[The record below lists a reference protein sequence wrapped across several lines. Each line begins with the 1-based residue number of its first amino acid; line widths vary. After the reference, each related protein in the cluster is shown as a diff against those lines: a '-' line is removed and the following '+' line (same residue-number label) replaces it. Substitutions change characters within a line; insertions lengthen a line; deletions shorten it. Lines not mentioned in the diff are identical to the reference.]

1 MQNAEN
7 GSAECRVQNDS
18 ASTLRRG
25 AMLVLLVCLSS
36 ASAMAQGVSV
46 VSGVVR
52 DEAGA
57 PVREALVSI
66 DPDSLSLRARTS
78 ADGSYRIFAVPRG
91 RYEIRIVRIGHRP
104 FSQIIDVNAEQ
115 VTFDVQLETVPIPL
129 DSVTIRVSRPGLYG
143 RIMSHGMELLR
154 HEPTPVR
161 AATIQVLNEPFRV
174 KSDAE
179 GRFSIPQLAI
189 GAHSILVAL
198 DHYVTRLVAV
208 TVPPEGG
215 VEITVTLDSLYAE
228 YQRRDEVQKREI
240 AWRVREA
247 RHPSTFVSAH
257 ELDPEAKDLRQALRF
272 APSVLNR
279 GINVMD
285 PRVRPVIYLDG
296 QRTNL
301 HFTDF
306 KADDIAQFAGIEVY
320 PNNTLADALSVPGS
334 SANIGWLDDGALF
347 GGGQRA
353 AGSFSNRT
361 TARSRGNTTML
372 IMIWTTRRR

>member
-1 MQNAEN
+1 MLL
-7 GSAECRVQNDS
+7 G
-18 ASTLRRG
+18 
-25 AMLVLLVCLSS
+25 LVLTTSNL
-36 ASAMAQGVSV
+36 AAQGVAV

-66 DPDSLSLRARTS
+66 DPDSLSLRARTA
-78 ADGSYRIFAVPRG
+78 ADGRYRIFAVPRG
-91 RYEIRIVRIGHRP
+91 RYEVRVVRIGHRP

-115 VTFDVQLETVPIPL
+115 VTLDVQLATVPIPL
-129 DSVTIRVSRPGLYG
+129 DSVTIRVSRPGLHG
-143 RIMSHGMELLR
+143 RIMSHGIELLR

-161 AATIQVLNEPFRV
+161 GANVQVLNEPYRV
-174 KSDAE
+174 QSDAE
-179 GRFSIPQLAI
+179 GRFSIPELAI

-228 YQRRDEVQKREI
+228 YQRKDEMQKREI
-240 AWRVREA
+240 GWRLRQA
-247 RHPSTFVSAH
+247 SNPATFVSAH
-257 ELDPEAKDLRQALRF
+257 ELDPAAKDLREALRF
-272 APSVLNR
+272 APSVINR
-279 GINVMD
+279 GVNVMD
-285 PRVRPVIYLDG
+285 PRLRPVIYIDG

-301 HFTDF
+301 HFGDL
-306 KADDIAQFAGIEVY
+306 KAEDIAQFAGIEVY
-320 PNNTLADALSVPGS
+320 PNNTLNDALSVPGS
-334 SANIGWLDDGALF
+334 SANIGFLDDGVLF

-353 AGSFSNRT
+353 PGFSNRT
-361 TARSRGNTTML
+361 AVRTRGNSAML